1 MKSGTIKFK
10 GEDEWSVV
18 NLYRFLHYLNVF
30 YNRLY
35 VLEKYSHLDYSEL
48 KKKMNNSL
56 SYIGKG
62 NELSVSS
69 MKLHSPF
76 EIKLFGISDILKTI
90 IDFYKDI
97 TYRIALEKKERELEL
112 EKKQIAVEKEQ
123 ADLQL
128 KQLELFEK
136 EKELQSVEKQIAN
149 EVSKID
155 LEIKQL
161 ELFEKKF
168 SLLKK
173 NGYTDKQCNEIIKTL
188 INPSNKMFKSGEKNN
203 VHIVDYYQRITNDSK
218 T

>member
-10 GEDEWSVV
+10 GDDEWSVV

-56 SYIGKG
+56 NYIGKG

-76 EIKLFGISDILKTI
+76 EIKLFGISDILKKI

-97 TYRIALEKKERELEL
+97 TYRIELEKQERGLEI
-112 EKKQIAVEKEQ
+112 EKKQIAVEKDK

-128 KQLELFEK
+128 KQMELFEK
-136 EKELQSVEKQIAN
+136 EKELQVEEKQIAIK
-149 EVSKID
+149 VKKVD
-155 LEIKQL
+155 LQIKEL
-161 ELFEKKF
+161 ELFEKII

-173 NGYTDKQCNEIIKTL
+173 NGYADEQCNEIIKTL
-188 INPSNKMFKSGEKNN
+188 INPSNIMLKSGEKNN

>member
-10 GEDEWSVV
+10 GDDEWSVV

-56 SYIGKG
+56 NYIGKG

-76 EIKLFGISDILKTI
+76 EIKLFGISDILKKI

-97 TYRIALEKKERELEL
+97 T
-112 EKKQIAVEKEQ
+112 
-123 ADLQL
+123 
-128 KQLELFEK
+128 
-136 EKELQSVEKQIAN
+136 
-149 EVSKID
+149 
-155 LEIKQL
+155 
-161 ELFEKKF
+161 
-168 SLLKK
+168 
-173 NGYTDKQCNEIIKTL
+173 IIFY
-188 INPSNKMFKSGEKNN
+188 SNR
-203 VHIVDYYQRITNDSK
+203 HAP
-218 T
+218 